1 MVGDVSRRQKRWLQ
15 PKDWVGLLFSCPLII
30 GMAAFA
36 VYPMVAALLL
46 SFQESNGISGTWVG
60 LDNYS
65 RIFRDLAFW
74 RALSNTFYMAALSV
88 LLGTFLSFVL
98 ASLINSLPWNR
109 SKNFFK
115 SIFFLPNVVSAVA
128 TSILFSF
135 LLYPENTGLL
145 NYVAGLF
152 GIEPVGWFTDPAHS
166 RNSMV
171 LLSLWSSLGYNT
183 IIFFA
188 ALQSVPKHL
197 YEAAEVDGAD
207 GVKRWWHIT
216 IPYVRPIFLFVI
228 IISTINGMK
237 RFTDVWLIGGTAGN
251 PDGTL
256 MTAVL
261 YIYRY
266 AFVSSE
272 MGIASA
278 ASYILFLVILVLTGL
293 MLKTNKKA
301 SVD

>member
-1 MVGDVSRRQKRWLQ
+1 
-15 PKDWVGLLFSCPLII
+15 
-30 GMAAFA
+30 
-36 VYPMVAALLL
+36 
-46 SFQESNGISGTWVG
+46 
-60 LDNYS
+60 
-65 RIFRDLAFW
+65 
-74 RALSNTFYMAALSV
+74 
-88 LLGTFLSFVL
+88 
-98 ASLINSLPWNR
+98 
-109 SKNFFK
+109 
-115 SIFFLPNVVSAVA
+115 
-128 TSILFSF
+128 
-135 LLYPENTGLL
+135 
-145 NYVAGLF
+145 
-152 GIEPVGWFTDPAHS
+152 
-166 RNSMV
+166 
-171 LLSLWSSLGYNT
+171 
-183 IIFFA
+183 
-188 ALQSVPKHL
+188 L